1 LSLDNKT
8 KIVKDALLACRHYF
22 LIAAG
27 FSLAINLLYLASP
40 LYMLQIYDRVV
51 TSGSQTTLVMLTIV
65 LLAAFL
71 ALAGLDLMRAWVLTR
86 ASVRLDRLLSSR
98 IVAASVEASS
108 PNGSKSQAI
117 RDFDTFRQVIT
128 GSGIH
133 ALFDLPWSPIYI
145 GIIFLLHPWLGFF
158 ALGSSLLLIAMAV
171 INEYLVRSPLKEAND
186 LATANYNFTEMS
198 LRNSE
203 VVRAM
208 GMVDGLIRRWG
219 RDRNLALRRQAQA
232 SDRAALMSGTI
243 RFLRLTMQSLILG
256 LGAYLVIERQ
266 TTAGSMFAAS
276 LLLGRGLQP
285 VEQIVGLWR
294 SLILARAALARVR
307 KLVDGD
313 AQNER
318 SFNLPKPT
326 GKISVEQVSFAIP
339 SAQKVLLRDVS
350 FRLEAGEAL
359 GIVGPSGAGKSTLA
373 RHLAGIMQPSRGTVR
388 LDGADMSHW
397 GRDALGDHVGYLPQ
411 DIELFSDT
419 VAANIG
425 RFKTNVDQ
433 EVIEAARLAGV
444 HDMIIR
450 LPQGYETQIGEGGAV
465 LSGGYRQRIALARAV
480 FGTPNLIILDEPSSN
495 LDADGD
501 RALSDCAIE
510 LKRRGS
516 TVIIVSH
523 RPSTLANVDKILL
536 LRDGAVEAFGMRN
549 EIVALLNQRQAPM
562 AVATQ

>member
-1 LSLDNKT
+1 M
-8 KIVKDALLACRHYF
+8 
-22 LIAAG
+22 IAAG

-51 TSGSQTTLVMLTIV
+51 TSGSETTLVMLTIV

-71 ALAGLDLMRAWVLTR
+71 ALAGLDLMRARILTR
-86 ASVRLDRLLSSR
+86 ASVRLDRLISAR
-98 IVAASVEASS
+98 IVAASVETSSSGASQ
-108 PNGSKSQAI
+108 SQPI

-158 ALGSSLLLIAMAV
+158 ALGSSLLLVAMAV
-171 INEYLVRSPLKEAND
+171 INEYLVRWPLKQAND

-203 VVRAM
+203 VIRAM
-208 GMVDGLIRRWG
+208 GMVDGLLRRWG
-219 RDRNLALRRQAQA
+219 RDRNLALRRQAEA
-232 SDRAALMSGTI
+232 SDRAALMSGAI

-307 KLVDGD
+307 KLVDGK
-313 AQNER
+313 AENER

-326 GKISVEQVSFAIP
+326 GKISVEQVSYAIP
-339 SAQKVLLRDVS
+339 NPQKVLLREVS
-350 FRLEAGEAL
+350 FQLEAGEAL

-388 LDGADMSHW
+388 LDGADLSHW
-397 GRDALGDHVGYLPQ
+397 GRDALGDHIGYLPQ

-480 FGTPNLIILDEPSSN
+480 FGTPNLIVLDEPSSN

-536 LRDGAVEAFGMRN
+536 LRDGGVEAFGMRN
-549 EIVALLNQRQAPM
+549 EIVALLNQRSASI
-562 AVATQ
+562 AVAAQ

>member
-1 LSLDNKT
+1 M
-8 KIVKDALLACRHYF
+8 KDALLACRHYF

-51 TSGSQTTLVMLTIV
+51 TSGSQTTLVMLTIA

-71 ALAGLDLMRAWVLTR
+71 ALAGLDLMRATILTR
-86 ASVRLDRLLSSR
+86 ASVRLDRLLSAR
-98 IVAASVEASS
+98 IVAASVETSQSGSS
-108 PNGSKSQAI
+108 QSQPV

-128 GSGIH
+128 GMGIN

-145 GIIFLLHPWLGFF
+145 AIIFLLHPWLGFF
-158 ALGSSLLLIAMAV
+158 ALGSSLLLVAMAV
-171 INEYLVRSPLKEAND
+171 LNEYLVRAPLKQASD

-203 VVRAM
+203 VIRAM
-208 GMVDGLIRRWG
+208 GMIDGLIRRWG
-219 RDRNLALRRQAQA
+219 RDRSLALRRQTQA
-232 SDRAALMSGTI
+232 SDRAALMSGVI

-266 TTAGSMFAAS
+266 ATAGSMFAAS
-276 LLLGRGLQP
+276 ILLGKGLQP

-294 SLILARAALARVR
+294 NLVLARAALTRVH
-307 KLVDGD
+307 KLVDGG

-326 GKISVEQVSFAIP
+326 GKISVEQVSFAIA
-339 SAQKVLLRDVS
+339 SQQKVLLRDVS
-350 FRLEAGEAL
+350 FRLDAGEAL

-373 RHLAGIMQPSRGTVR
+373 RHLAGVMQPSRGTVR
-388 LDGADMSHW
+388 LDGADLSQW
-397 GRDALGDHVGYLPQ
+397 GHDALGDHIGYLPQ

-433 EVIEAARLAGV
+433 EVIAAARLAGV
-444 HDMIIR
+444 HEMIIR

-501 RALSDCAIE
+501 RALSECAIE

-549 EIVALLNQRQAPM
+549 EIVALLNQRAAPM

>member
-1 LSLDNKT
+1 M
-8 KIVKDALLACRHYF
+8 KDALLACRHYF

-51 TSGSQTTLVMLTIV
+51 TSGSQTTLVMLTIA

-71 ALAGLDLMRAWVLTR
+71 ALAGLDLMRATILTR
-86 ASVRLDRLLSSR
+86 ASVRLDRLLSAR
-98 IVAASVEASS
+98 IVAASVETTQSGSS
-108 PNGSKSQAI
+108 QSQPV

-128 GSGIH
+128 GMGIN

-145 GIIFLLHPWLGFF
+145 AIIFLLHPWLGFF
-158 ALGSSLLLIAMAV
+158 ALGSSLLLVTMAV
-171 INEYLVRSPLKEAND
+171 LNEYLVRAPLKQAND
-186 LATANYNFTEMS
+186 LATANYNFTDMS

-203 VVRAM
+203 VIRAM
-208 GMVDGLIRRWG
+208 GMIEGLIGRWG
-219 RDRNLALRRQAQA
+219 RDRSLALQRQTQA
-232 SDRAALMSGTI
+232 SDRAALMSGMI
-243 RFLRLTMQSLILG
+243 KFLRLTMQSLILG

-276 LLLGRGLQP
+276 ILLGRGLQP

-294 SLILARAALARVR
+294 SLILARAALARVH
-307 KLVDGD
+307 KLVDGGT
-313 AQNER
+313 QNAR

-326 GKISVEQVSFAIP
+326 GKISVEQISFAIA
-339 SAQKVLLRDVS
+339 SQQKVLLRDVS
-350 FRLEAGEAL
+350 FRLDAGEAL

-373 RHLAGIMQPSRGTVR
+373 RHLAGVMQPSRGTVR
-388 LDGADMSHW
+388 LDGADLSHW
-397 GRDALGDHVGYLPQ
+397 GHDALGDHIGYLPQ

-444 HDMIIR
+444 HEMIIR

-501 RALSDCAIE
+501 RALSECAIE

-549 EIVALLNQRQAPM
+549 EIVALLNQRAAPM
-562 AVATQ
+562 AVVTQ